1 MASLRDC
8 KSSNLPRVTGI
19 SFLLFKWDVAWRNF
33 EVHPLKKLAN
43 RIHVSIFSIFF
54 SKKNLRIVVRHVCPS
69 LGASICRIR
78 KIFHCRVNFI
88 FYWSI
93 HLKFGLNIGCGVV
106 HVRKAY
112 LFMILIAICKF
123 MQLKTFFK

>member
-8 KSSNLPRVTGI
+8 KSSNLPRVTGM

-33 EVHPLKKLAN
+33 DVHSLKKLAN

-54 SKKNLRIVVRHVCPS
+54 SKKKLTDCCPS
-69 LGASICRIR
+69 LGASICRLW

-88 FYWSI
+88 S
-93 HLKFGLNIGCGVV
+93 LLAN
-106 HVRKAY
+106 
-112 LFMILIAICKF
+112 
-123 MQLKTFFK
+123 